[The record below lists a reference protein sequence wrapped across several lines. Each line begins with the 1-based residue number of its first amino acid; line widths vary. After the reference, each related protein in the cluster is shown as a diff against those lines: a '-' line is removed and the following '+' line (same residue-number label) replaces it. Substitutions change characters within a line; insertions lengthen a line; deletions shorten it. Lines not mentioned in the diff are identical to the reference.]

1 MALHDDAETQLLLS
15 VQNAPQYASRQI
27 SVFIVIFLQLAEPL
41 TSQLIRDVRTTHGDE
56 TKVEYYVGTTVA
68 IFYSTQAMTVLHWS
82 RLPDRIGQKP
92 VIPLGLIGLSRSVY
106 CFGLSQTF
114 WGLVVSRSINGAMNE
129 NIGEMKH
136 MFTEMSD
143 AKNLAQKVSVISP
156 CFLPCA
162 VPATFSAIAW
172 VVTLLFVKEI
182 PRGPSVLS
190 IPPIFL
196 RKDSISTPID
206 QETAG
211 RVEVGSASTGQVE
224 TEHEAT
230 VPLRGL
236 LARRVIVAVSDYAFL
251 ALVDVAIRAMQPV
264 FFLTPIELEGLGLPT
279 ARIENLLTVFGLL
292 NGIFQVFYF
301 ARVHDYLRSK
311 TMFIIG
317 LANALP
323 TFGAM
328 PLMNYLARTQG
339 SVLVWV
345 IVFVHALLIRC
356 VLPLTHPL
364 SLCALFIY
372 ISAVAP
378 NRASLGA
385 TNGL

>member
-15 VQNAPQYASRQI
+15 VQNGTENGDDPNA
-27 SVFIVIFLQLAEPL
+27 QLPTRRTPHQPSYYPFAA
-41 TSQLIRDVRTTHGDE
+41 QLIRDVRTTHGDE
-56 TKVEYYVGTTVA
+56 TKALTPSDSTRQA

-129 NIGEMKH
+129 NIGEMKQ
-136 MFTEMSD
+136 FG
-143 AKNLAQKVSVISP
+143 AKSQLHLRIPIKQQAASSGPRSGAVFPP

-345 IVFVHALLIRC
+345 IVFVHAVLSIR
-356 VLPLTHPL
+356 L
-364 SLCALFIY
+364 SF
-372 ISAVAP
+372 
-378 NRASLGA
+378 
-385 TNGL
+385 